1 VTRGVACYTRACKTR
16 MHAHC
21 RTLFTRRGG
30 ACPACNVD
38 WTGANADK
46 LFPVGEGAAREGAEQ
61 RQTRAADED
70 GDGEADEDGEGAEP
84 DAEVASQR
92 SSAPPT
98 QPARKAAK
106 GKGKARRNRIDE
118 DEEEEAEEEA
128 EDDDADADDG
138 TPPPTKRGTRSR
150 RK

>member
-30 ACPACNVD
+30 ACPACSAD

-70 GDGEADEDGEGAEP
+70 ADGEADEDEP

-98 QPARKAAK
+98 QPARKAGK

-118 DEEEEAEEEA
+118 DEEEAEEEA
-128 EDDDADADDG
+128 EEDDADADDG